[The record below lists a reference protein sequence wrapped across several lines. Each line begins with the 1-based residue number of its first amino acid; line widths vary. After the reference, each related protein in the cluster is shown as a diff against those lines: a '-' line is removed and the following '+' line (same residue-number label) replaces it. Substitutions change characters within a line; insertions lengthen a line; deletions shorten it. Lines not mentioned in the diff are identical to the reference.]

1 MRQRSARADFIAA
14 QERGR
19 WRTPLP
25 LDRQIHVPWVFVS
38 RDAILITPFADAP
51 RKRLSY
57 SEASAVQSMQE
68 QLHHLRCEGRL
79 PRGTVWIWP
88 DGREPAPIEASDQ
101 WLRQRRAHNFAVY
114 A

>member
-1 MRQRSARADFIAA
+1 MRQRSARADFIAFE
-14 QERGR
+14 ERGR

-25 LDRQIHVPWVFVS
+25 PERQVAVPWVFVS
-38 RDAILITPFADAP
+38 TDRVLISPFADAP

-88 DGREPAPIEASDQ
+88 DGREPERIEAGER
-101 WLRQRRAHNFAVY
+101 WLRQRRAHCYSVY